1 MMKRMIAVAATLVL
15 TATAAFAAAESY
27 TVGIGQFAEHGSL
40 DNCRTGFVEGLAE
53 AGLVEGDNLTILYQ
67 NAQADMGIAQQ
78 IAAQF
83 AAKPVDLMVGIA
95 TPMAQACY
103 NAAGEIPTIYT
114 AVSDP
119 VSAGFADADGK
130 AAGEVT
136 GGYLVGLKKID
147 IDALMAEYP
156 EAFKKDHYTVES
168 GTNVWDAIMDGESHE
183 ISKALEGVC

>member
-15 TATAAFAAAESY
+15 TATAAFAAAENY

-95 TPMAQACY
+95 TPLC
-103 NAAGEIPTIYT
+103 N
-114 AVSDP
+114 
-119 VSAGFADADGK
+119 GK
-130 AAGEVT
+130 
-136 GGYLVGLKKID
+136 
-147 IDALMAEYP
+147 YP
-156 EAFKKDHYTVES
+156 RA
-168 GTNVWDAIMDGESHE
+168 
-183 ISKALEGVC
+183 